1 MTAIYQENNKS
12 LQLGENCH
20 TEYGWSNDIRE
31 KILQFSFQINRTND
45 DGIKMLESILTE
57 LLNSLSLELN
67 LGTNLH
73 MDVSRAYL
81 KILYK
86 MIGHTRDIVNG
97 KGEYAISYM
106 MIYTW
111 YNFDPELSKFA
122 LSCFVNI
129 DAENHPY
136 GSWKDIKYF
145 CEYCKNKSETTDH
158 PLIQYSVQLINEQ
171 LRKDLLNENCNT
183 ISLVSKWVPREKSK
197 FSWLYEIL
205 STDYFNDYLKTATS
219 VEQIRRATLKCK
231 TEYRKIISSLNRKID
246 TLQIKQCEQKW
257 SSINFNNV
265 TSISLSKQKR
275 AFLNLKKNGNT
286 RYHFV
291 KDRIECA
298 EKFNEYIIK
307 VLNDKKEMKGKRVGM
322 ADFTK
327 QALELLGQADINI
340 TEKELLNSQWRNN
353 SSQNKALGKMIAMV
367 DTSGSMEGDP
377 LYVAIALGIRIAE
390 KSILGKRI
398 MTFSQKPTWVNLE
411 KYPDFISQVNIIR
424 HAQWGMNTNFYA
436 ALDMILNAIV
446 ENKLTPEDAQ
456 DMVLVVLSD
465 MQIDSCDKSNKQV
478 LYDNVKQ
485 KYEMTGLRVHGKP
498 YKPPH
503 ILFWNLRTTRGFP
516 SLSNQPNVSML
527 SGFNP
532 TLLNLF
538 CEEGIESLQSCTP
551 WSILVKSLENSRYEI
566 MDKKI
571 SNFLSLLK

>member
-171 LRKDLLNENCNT
+171 LRKDLLNENCNN

>member
-1 MTAIYQENNKS
+1 MTAIYQENNKL

-377 LYVAIALGIRIAE
+377 LYVAIAIGIRIAE

>member
-171 LRKDLLNENCNT
+171 LRKDLLNENCNN

-275 AFLNLKKNGNT
+275 AFLNLRKNGNA
-286 RYHFV
+286 RYYFV